1 MPKQLDRSVL
11 EMALIGYQRSLENIE
26 EKIADIQR
34 QLGIRPPKAAA
45 SVTTGG
51 AKPKRRMSAVA
62 RKRIALAQKRRWAA
76 FHQAEEPAPAKKT
89 AVNQAAPKKAVAKR
103 KLSPA
108 RKAALLAN
116 LAKARAAKAAK
127 RTKGQAVPF

>member
-11 EMALIGYQRSLENIE
+11 EMAMIGYQRSLENIE
-26 EKIADIQR
+26 EKIADIRR

-45 SVTTGG
+45 SVATGE
-51 AKPKRRMSAVA
+51 ARPKRQMSAAA
-62 RKRIALAQKRRWAA
+62 RKRIALAQKKRWAA
-76 FHQAEEPAPAKKT
+76 FHQAKEP
-89 AVNQAAPKKAVAKR
+89 APKKAAAKR

-127 RTKGQAVPF
+127 RAKG

>member
-11 EMALIGYQRSLENIE
+11 EMALIGYQRSLENIQ

-34 QLGIRPPKAAA
+34 QLGIRPAIAAA
-45 SVTTGG
+45 PVTAGG
-51 AKPKRRMSAVA
+51 AKPRRQMSAVA
-62 RKRIALAQKRRWAA
+62 RKRIALAQKKRWAA
-76 FHQAEEPAPAKKT
+76 FHQAEEPAPA
-89 AVNQAAPKKAVAKR
+89 PKKAVAKR
-103 KLSPA
+103 RLSPA

-127 RTKGQAVPF
+127 RTKGGSVPF

>member
-1 MPKQLDRSVL
+1 MPKPLDRSVL
-11 EMALIGYQRSLENIE
+11 EMALVGYQRSLENTQ

-34 QLGIRPPKAAA
+34 QLGIRPTKAAA
-45 SVTTGG
+45 SVTTGE

-62 RKRIALAQKRRWAA
+62 RKRIALAQKKRWAA
-76 FHQAEEPAPAKKT
+76 FHQAEGPEPAKKT
-89 AVNQAAPKKAVAKR
+89 AVMAAPAKAVAKR

-116 LAKARAAKAAK
+116 LAKARVARSAK
-127 RTKGQAVPF
+127 RTAAAK

>member
-1 MPKQLDRSVL
+1 MPKPLDRSVL

-34 QLGIRPPKAAA
+34 QLGARPAKAAA
-45 SVTTGG
+45 SVTTGE
-51 AKPKRRMSAVA
+51 AKPKRQMSAGA
-62 RKRIALAQKRRWAA
+62 RKRIALAQKKRWAA
-76 FHQAEEPAPAKKT
+76 FHQAEAPAP
-89 AVNQAAPKKAVAKR
+89 APKKAAVKR

-127 RTKGQAVPF
+127 RTKGGSVPF

>member
-26 EKIADIQR
+26 EKIADIRR
-34 QLGIRPPKAAA
+34 QLGIRPAKAAA
-45 SVTTGG
+45 PVAPGG
-51 AKPKRRMSAVA
+51 AKPKRKMSAVA
-62 RKRIALAQKRRWAA
+62 RKRIALAQKKRWAA
-76 FHQAEEPAPAKKT
+76 FHQAKKPAP
-89 AVNQAAPKKAVAKR
+89 APKKAAVKR

-127 RTKGQAVPF
+127 RAKG